1 MFAFGGIL
9 GLIVG
14 GNITHIFGWRMTF
27 ISILPFAVIVT
38 IIIKYFVNIKHDTPI
53 GNRVRN
59 SLSPPATN
67 KHMQKRDVHSNF
79 ASAFDVKGTLVLS
92 VAITSFILA
101 LTLVESE
108 GNPSE
113 TINSSVAQIF
123 FFITSII
130 SIFVFIVVER
140 KSPKPLI
147 DPKLVTLK
155 PILLTNVIVL
165 IWGISTFA
173 IFQSIPVLVR
183 TPLPIGIGGNAL
195 DVAYMTLP
203 FSIMSLIFGPTSGF
217 IISKIGS
224 SKVIL
229 AGSVLTTVGFI
240 SILILHYNALQI
252 AVNLAII
259 GSGLSLL
266 NVGQININ
274 TASTPFGYMGISFG
288 INTLFRF
295 MGSAIGPAFAGMFMQ
310 ANQTIVNSSW
320 GTNIVSF
327 PSSMSFVNIFFCM
340 SILSA
345 VTIYLSVIVKR

>member
-1 MFAFGGIL
+1 
-9 GLIVG
+9 
-14 GNITHIFGWRMTF
+14 MTF

-38 IIIKYFVNIKHDTPI
+38 IMIKCFVNIEHEAPI
-53 GNRVRN
+53 GNMARN
-59 SLSPPATN
+59 SLSPQTTN
-67 KHMQKRDVHSNF
+67 MHMQKRDVHSNF
-79 ASAFDVKGTLVLS
+79 GSDFDVKGTFVLS

-108 GNPSE
+108 RNPSD
-113 TINSSVAQIF
+113 TINAPFGQIF
-123 FFITSII
+123 FLVTSII
-130 SIFVFIVVER
+130 SFFVFIVVER
-140 KSPKPLI
+140 KSPNPLI
-147 DPKLVTLK
+147 DLKLITLK
-155 PILLTNVIVL
+155 PILLTNAIVL
-165 IWGISTFA
+165 IWGIATFS

-203 FSIMSLIFGPTSGF
+203 FSIMSLVFGPTSGF

-240 SILILHYNALQI
+240 SILILHYDTLQI
-252 AVNLAII
+252 AINLAII

-274 TASTPFGYMGISFG
+274 TASTPFEYRGISFG

-295 MGSAIGPAFAGMFMQ
+295 MGSAIGPALAGMFMQ
-310 ANQTIVNSSW
+310 ANQTIVDTSYDA
-320 GTNIVSF
+320 NIVSS
-327 PSSMSFVNIFFCM
+327 PSAMSFVSIFFCM
-340 SILSA
+340 SVLSA
-345 VTIYLSVIVKR
+345 VTIYLSVVVKR